1 MIVLFDETGELLAY
15 NIKPELA
22 EVFKDKPG
30 LTVKEVLTIECFC
43 CKGKGFLELREE
55 KDMKTKDTVK
65 KVMAIWRQFLTDN
78 GGRENL
84 NANILWRWPRYLKKE
99 GREGR
104 C

>member
-1 MIVLFDETGELLAY
+1 MRENPINPTYYKIKVRARAGSL
-15 NIKPELA
+15 IKPLSSP
-22 EVFKDKPG
+22 V
-30 LTVKEVLTIECFC
+30 
-43 CKGKGFLELREE
+43 GFGMDAKLKLREE